1 MPNWARFLTV
11 CILCIHMGS
20 KTIRL
25 NDDVYSKL
33 RAAKR
38 EDETFSETVE
48 RLIGAPSLTELAGI
62 LDSDTVDDMREAI
75 DEADEADAEAVEEI
89 VERFE

>member
-1 MPNWARFLTV
+1 
-11 CILCIHMGS
+11 MGS

-25 NDDVYSKL
+25 EDDVYARL

-38 EDETFSETVE
+38 DDETFSETVD

-62 LDSDTVDDMREAI
+62 LDAEQVETMREAI
-75 DEADEADAEAVEEI
+75 DEADEADAATVEE
-89 VERFE
+89 VADRFDRT

>member
-1 MPNWARFLTV
+1 
-11 CILCIHMGS
+11 MGS

-25 NDDVYSKL
+25 DDDVYSKL

-38 EDETFSETVE
+38 EDETFSEAVE

-62 LDSDTVDDMREAI
+62 LDSDTVDGMRDAI

>member
-1 MPNWARFLTV
+1 MTG

-25 NDDVYSKL
+25 DDDVYSKL
-33 RAAKR
+33 RAEKR

-62 LDSDTVDDMREAI
+62 LDSETVDDMREAI
-75 DEADEADAEAVEEI
+75 DEADDADAEAVEE
-89 VERFE
+89 VADRFE

>member
-1 MPNWARFLTV
+1 
-11 CILCIHMGS
+11 MGS

-25 NDDVYSKL
+25 DDDVYSKL

-38 EDETFSETVE
+38 EDETFSEAVE

-62 LDSDTVDDMREAI
+62 LDSDTVDDMRGAI
-75 DEADEADAEAVEEI
+75 DEADDADAEAVDEI